1 MEKCSPQ
8 WVHHVRSRDVA
19 DHLKHI
25 QGLLHVTFLA
35 HQSVEVNLLHQLLI
49 EVFEVEQLNVD
60 EESNKEKELE
70 HCFFQ
75 LQAAHYFGFVLVS
88 VQCSLVST

>member
-8 WVHHVRSRDVA
+8 WVHHVCSRDVA
-19 DHLKHI
+19 DHLNHI
-25 QGLLHVTFLA
+25 QGILQVTFLT
-35 HQSVEVNLLHQLLI
+35 HQLVEVNLLHQLFI

-75 LQAAHYFGFVLVS
+75 LQAAHYFGLVLVS
-88 VQCSLVST
+88 VQRSLVST